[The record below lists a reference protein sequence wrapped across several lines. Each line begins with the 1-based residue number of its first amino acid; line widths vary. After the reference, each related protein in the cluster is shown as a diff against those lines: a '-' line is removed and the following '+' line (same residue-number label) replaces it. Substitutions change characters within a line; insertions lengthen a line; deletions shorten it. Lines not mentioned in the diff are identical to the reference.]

1 MKSAS
6 IGFFLLLIASTLCGQ
21 IVDHVVSSFDGER
34 VTVAYNLK
42 SKKADEQ
49 FHVLVYGSHDNYNQQ
64 LVVAGDAGEQVA
76 PGDGKQIIWEAK
88 KYLPPGF
95 NADVQIKI
103 KVIPAHQESALA
115 FQPLALTTYKKGR
128 SISITWTGGEPSDK
142 LILELYQDHKQ
153 NQVIEGTLD
162 NKGNYDWKIPKNLKG
177 KNYSF
182 RLAYLVNP
190 ARQAESNTFKI
201 KSKTP
206 SIAII
211 APVLVVGAGVAFF
224 ALGGE
229 IDD

>member
-1 MKSAS
+1 MKSFS
-6 IGFFLLLIASTLCGQ
+6 IGFFLLLITSTLCGQ
-21 IVDHVVSSFDGER
+21 IVDQVVTSFDGER

-42 SKKADEQ
+42 SKKADER

-76 PGDGKQIIWEAK
+76 PGDGKQIVWEAK
-88 KYLPPGF
+88 RDLPPNF

-103 KVIPAHQESALA
+103 KVIPAYEVSVLA
-115 FQPLALTTYKKGR
+115 FQPLALTSYKKGR
-128 SISITWTGGEPSDK
+128 SISITWTGGKPSDK
-142 LILELYQDHKQ
+142 LMLELYQDHKR

-182 RLAYLVNP
+182 RLVNVVN
-190 ARQAESNTFKI
+190 ADQQAESNTFKI

-206 SIAII
+206 AIAII
-211 APVLVVGAGVAFF
+211 APVLVVGAGAAFLV
-224 ALGGE
+224 LGGE
-229 IDD
+229 IGD